1 MSMVDEQKERRDAA
15 LKKYADLKARA
26 EHPNT
31 PKAEADVAY
40 KMAAKVMADWEIDEL
55 ELVAASGA
63 TPAIVV
69 GMVRLGDPPKQGKG
83 DSLMDEKI
91 GLGHT
96 IAEAFGCE
104 ICIVTHHFGTA
115 DEKTGDARIAGIYME
130 AIGYSHDVAMVRA
143 LTYSTNIEMAAALL
157 GEKQKAANYQQEFGR
172 AFIQR
177 IGERV
182 VDEITRAR
190 ESRIKDGVSSGT
202 ALAIR
207 DQKAMV
213 KDFFDEL
220 HPPKTL
226 GSRRA
231 RNTRYDPAARE
242 RGRKAA
248 NSADLS
254 TGQRIAGSSAKP
266 VSGPRK
272 GLNK

>member
-1 MSMVDEQKERRDAA
+1 VNKIDEQKARRDAA
-15 LKKYADLKARA
+15 LKKYSDLKARA

-40 KMAAKVMADWEIDEL
+40 RMAAKVMADWEIDEL
-55 ELVAASGA
+55 ELVAATGA

-69 GMVRLGDPPKQGKG
+69 GMVRLYDPMVKEPLGD
-83 DSLMDEKI
+83 ERI

-96 IAEAFGCE
+96 IADAFGCR
-104 ICIVTHHFGTA
+104 ICIVTHRFDTA
-115 DEKTGDARIAGIYME
+115 DEVTGEARMSGVYMQ

-143 LTYSTNIEMAAALL
+143 LTYSTNIELVAALL
-157 GEKQKAANYQQEFGR
+157 GEKQKAVNYQREFGR

-190 ESRIKDGVSSGT
+190 ETRVKEGVSSGA

-207 DQKAMV
+207 DQKAKV
-213 KDFFDEL
+213 TDFFDEL
-220 HPPKTL
+220 HPPSSL
-226 GSRRA
+226 GTRRA
-231 RNTRYDPAARE
+231 RNTKYDGAARG

-248 NSADLS
+248 DSADLS
-254 TGQRIAGSSAKP
+254 TGQRIAGSTAKP

-272 GLNK
+272 GLTR